1 MRIPGTKESRLLDCK
16 NAKIAET
23 LYHGANY
30 TREMIMQEVVKLQRR
45 YPGKE
50 FRVSLPYHRPMS
62 GNAFGSLDP
71 IHLFSLLDHY
81 DESQMPDDG

>member
-30 TREMIMQEVVKLQRR
+30 TREMIMQEVAKLQRR
-45 YPGKE
+45 YPNKE
-50 FRVSLPYHRPMS
+50 F
-62 GNAFGSLDP
+62 
-71 IHLFSLLDHY
+71 
-81 DESQMPDDG
+81 